1 MYVYIY
7 ISWAIEK
14 SGCLYD
20 GLQIILLVG
29 NDIHDKWIC
38 EKGSIWRIPLFQIH
52 YYKHKNVIIYEKNSL
67 FHVDSHGDKVGEE
80 RMDKLSAKPP
90 FCPYFYYILCE
101 G

>member
-1 MYVYIY
+1 MK
-7 ISWAIEK
+7 K
-14 SGCLYD
+14 SRLKS
-20 GLQIILLVG
+20 LLG
-29 NDIHDKWIC
+29 QNNKD
-38 EKGSIWRIPLFQIH
+38 SIWRIPLFQIH
-52 YYKHKNVIIYEKNSL
+52 YYKHKNVIIYEKNIL

>member
-1 MYVYIY
+1 MIAFRLSYQQAMIFMTNEY
-7 ISWAIEK
+7 AK
-14 SGCLYD
+14 
-20 GLQIILLVG
+20 Q
-29 NDIHDKWIC
+29 NN
-38 EKGSIWRIPLFQIH
+38 KGSIWRIPLFQIH